1 MTNGAGLFDENG
13 REVAGLN
20 RLLRRNIRKDMSD
33 SDWNVETVAASIMD
47 TVDLTDQWTV
57 FGGLRYDHYDYQTFA
72 NFDPDGRGGPLPRTW
87 TEFTNTDGFWN
98 GHAGVTWSFIP
109 AVNVYAAYSTATNIN
124 GGESDV
130 GTSCGYGGICVVNEN
145 RDLGNPEH
153 TRNLE
158 AGVKWSLLDS
168 KLLATAAVFQ
178 STKMDVME
186 SPSGD
191 SYSVLGT
198 LNTGKNRVQG
208 VELGLSGNL
217 TDKLSVQAGLAVMES
232 EVLESVNLDNVGKP
246 LANFADTSASLHMK
260 YQILPKF
267 SFGGTLTYE
276 GDRHTGQPDTA
287 ANEAMTIPAY
297 TVLDLFASLG
307 RNILRSLARNPTFIS
322 AALPARIFPPRFN
335 RYRGGETYGPH
346 IDGALMQVPGTD
358 RTLRS
363 DLAATLFLSAPEE
376 YDGGEL
382 TVEANAGTQQFK
394 LQAGSLV
401 LYPATSV
408 HFVTPVTRGDRIGSF
423 FWIQSMVRDARQRE
437 LLYRLDRTVQAL
449 TAELGGGHAEVTNLA
464 GLYHNLI
471 RQWADA

>member
-1 MTNGAGLFDENG
+1 MGTVDGWQEVEYFGNQLSLLSEQNIVGFDHELVLGLEYTDQSVLNGRYVRETTGDPNCWRISRGNALPAHCLFDENG

-232 EVLESVNLDNVGKP
+232 EVLESVNPDNVGKP

-297 TVLDLFASLG
+297 TVLDLFATYDIS
-307 RNILRSLARNPTFIS
+307 RSLRARLNVSNVTDEDYYL
-322 AALPARIFPPRFN
+322 AG
-335 RYRGGETYGPH
+335 YR
-346 IDGALMQVPGTD
+346 
-358 RTLRS
+358 
-363 DLAATLFLSAPEE
+363 
-376 YDGGEL
+376 
-382 TVEANAGTQQFK
+382 AGTF
-394 LQAGSLV
+394 
-401 LYPATSV
+401 LYV
-408 HFVTPVTRGDRIGSF
+408 GDRRS
-423 FWIQSMVRDARQRE
+423 VR
-437 LLYRLDRTVQAL
+437 L
-449 TAELGGGHAEVTNLA
+449 TLQGEF
-464 GLYHNLI
+464 
-471 RQWADA
+471 